1 MATSPSQKQI
11 RDVRRRGLQKLQS
24 QLLKKGIKS
33 RYEAGLP
40 DQAAYLSIEGCNVY
54 AAGYR
59 LLRASNGECALFPFV
74 QYNAPCPIGM
84 TPTYYEGWD
93 AFDKIEL
100 QSIANGQHAFEVATG
115 MHGYAG
121 SAAEKE
127 DRKAK

>member
-1 MATSPSQKQI
+1 MAAGPSQKRI

-40 DQAAYLSIEGCNVY
+40 DRAAYLSIEGCNAY
-54 AAGYR
+54 TAGYR
-59 LLRASNGECALFPFV
+59 LLRASNGECALYPYINV
-74 QYNAPCPIGM
+74 RESSREN
-84 TPTYYEGWD
+84 YEGWD

-100 QSIANGQHAFEVATG
+100 QSIANGQHAFEVAMG